1 MSIKFKLLAAMAAL
15 SLVLGACGKAEET
28 PSKPKVESKAKS
40 AEKERSR
47 RKRKGS
53 VC

>member
-28 PSKPKVESKAKS
+28 ANKPKVEN
-40 AEKERSR
+40 KENQQR
-47 RKRKGS
+47 RKKQKKMKKKK
-53 VC
+53 